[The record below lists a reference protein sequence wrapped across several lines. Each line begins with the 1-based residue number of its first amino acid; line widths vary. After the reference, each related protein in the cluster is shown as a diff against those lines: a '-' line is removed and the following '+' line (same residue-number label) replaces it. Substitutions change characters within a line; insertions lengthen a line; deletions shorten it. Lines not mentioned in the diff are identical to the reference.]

1 MATAAVSG
9 SNATLDKINNS
20 RNTLASSKE
29 TFLKLLTTQ
38 MKNQDPLSPMDS
50 NAFTG
55 QIVQMT
61 GVEQQLVTNDLLAA
75 LVGMNDGG
83 MTQAVAMMDKL
94 ATVETDKAL
103 LKDGKATW
111 SYEQSRAASS
121 VKVEVIDKYGKTIR
135 TILPEDMSKGAHTL
149 EWDGKSDDGAAQP
162 AGGAYTLK
170 ITAKDG
176 EGSTIP
182 ATSKGRIEGIV
193 TAITNES
200 GQNMVTIGGT
210 KYPVDSVIGVQ
221 NPPVPT
227 AAPTTTATTNT
238 TTQTAATA

>member
-1 MATAAVSG
+1 MATAVNGTG
-9 SNATLDKINNS
+9 SVLDKINNS
-20 RNTLASSKE
+20 RNTLASSEE

-83 MTQAVAMMDKL
+83 MTQAVSMMDKL
-94 ATVETDKAL
+94 VTVETDKAV

-111 SYEQSRAASS
+111 SYEQSRAATS
-121 VKVEVIDKYGKTIR
+121 VKVEVIDQYGKTIR
-135 TILPEDMSKGAHTL
+135 TILPEDMGKGDHTF
-149 EWDGKSDDGAAQP
+149 EWDGKSTDGTAQP

-170 ITAKDG
+170 I
-176 EGSTIP
+176 P
-182 ATSKGRIEGIV
+182 ATSKGRVDGIV
-193 TAITNES
+193 TAITNEG

-221 NPPVPT
+221 NPPAPT
-227 AAPTTTATTNT
+227 PAPTTTANTNT
-238 TTQTAATA
+238 TTNETAAAA

>member
-75 LVGMNDGG
+75 LVGMNEGG
-83 MTQAVAMMDKL
+83 LTNAVTMMDKL
-94 ATVETDKAL
+94 VTVETEQSV
-103 LKDGKATW
+103 LKDGEASW
-111 SYEQSRAASS
+111 SYNQSRSATG
-121 VKVEVIDKYGKTIR
+121 VTIEVIDQFGKTVR
-135 TILPEDMSKGAHTL
+135 KILPEDMSPGDHAFT
-149 EWDGKSDDGAAQP
+149 WDGRSDAGVQQP
-162 AGGAYTLK
+162 AGGAYSLRV
-170 ITAKDG
+170 TALDS
-176 EGSTIP
+176 EGSKIAT
-182 ATSKGRIEGIV
+182 TSKGRIEGIV
-193 TAITNES
+193 TAVTNES
-200 GQNMVTIGGT
+200 GQNMVTIAGS
-210 KYPVDSVIGVQ
+210 KYPVDSVIGVT
-221 NPPVPT
+221 NPRVTPATAIATPAATPT
-227 AAPTTTATTNT
+227 AA
-238 TTQTAATA
+238 AA

>member
-1 MATAAVSG
+1 MATAAVTG

-75 LVGMNDGG
+75 LVGMNEGG
-83 MTQAVAMMDKL
+83 MSQAVTMMDKQV
-94 ATVETDKAL
+94 TVETDKAV
-103 LKDGKATW
+103 LKDGAATW
-111 SYEQSRAASS
+111 SYNQSRSATG
-121 VKVEVIDKYGKTIR
+121 VKIEIVDKFGKTIR
-135 TILPEDMSKGAHTL
+135 TLLPEDMSKGNHTL
-149 EWDGKSDDGAAQP
+149 EWDGRSTDGTAQP
-162 AGGAYTLK
+162 AGGAYSLK
-170 ITAKDG
+170 ITALDG
-176 EGSTIP
+176 DGSKIP
-182 ATSKGRIEGIV
+182 TTSKGRIDGIV

-200 GQNMVTIGGT
+200 GVNMVTIGGS
-210 KYPVDSVIGVQ
+210 KYPVDSVIGVT
-221 NPPVPT
+221 NPPAK
-227 AAPTTTATTNT
+227 AA
-238 TTQTAATA
+238 

>member
-1 MATAAVSG
+1 MATAAVTG

-75 LVGMNDGG
+75 LVGMNEGG
-83 MTQAVAMMDKL
+83 MSQAVTMMDKQV
-94 ATVETDKAL
+94 TVETDKAV
-103 LKDGKATW
+103 LKDGAATW
-111 SYEQSRAASS
+111 SYNQSRSATG
-121 VKVEVIDKYGKTIR
+121 VKIEIVDKFGKTVR
-135 TILPEDMSKGAHTL
+135 TLLPEDMSKGSHTL
-149 EWDGKSDDGAAQP
+149 EWDGRSTDGTAQP
-162 AGGAYTLK
+162 AGGTYSLK
-170 ITAKDG
+170 ITALDG
-176 EGSTIP
+176 DGSKIP
-182 ATSKGRIEGIV
+182 TTSKGRIDGIV

-200 GQNMVTIGGT
+200 GVNMVTIGGS
-210 KYPVDSVIGVQ
+210 KYPVDSVIGVT
-221 NPPVPT
+221 NPPAK
-227 AAPTTTATTNT
+227 AA
-238 TTQTAATA
+238 

>member
-94 ATVETDKAL
+94 ATVETDKAV

-135 TILPEDMSKGAHTL
+135 TMLPEDMSKGDHAL
-149 EWDGKSDDGAAQP
+149 EWDGKSDDGTAQP
-162 AGGAYTLK
+162 AGGAYTLR

-221 NPPVPT
+221 NPPAPT
-227 AAPTTTATTNT
+227 PAPTTTTTTNT
-238 TTQTAATA
+238 TTQTAAAA

>member
-1 MATAAVSG
+1 MATAVSG
-9 SNATLDKINNS
+9 TGSVIDKINNS
-20 RNTLASSKE
+20 RNTLASSEE

-83 MTQAVAMMDKL
+83 MTEAVNMMDKL
-94 ATVETDKAL
+94 VTVETDKAV
-103 LKDGKATW
+103 LKDGEASW
-111 SYEQSRAASS
+111 SYEQSRAATS
-121 VKVEVIDKYGKTIR
+121 VKIEVVDKFGKTIK
-135 TILPEDMSKGAHTL
+135 TILPEDMAKGDHTI
-149 EWDGKSDDGAAQP
+149 EWDGKSEDGTVQP

-170 ITAKDG
+170 ITALDG
-176 EGSTIP
+176 EGSKIA
-182 ATSKGRIEGIV
+182 ATAKGRVEGIV
-193 TAITNES
+193 TAITNED

-210 KYPVDSVIGVQ
+210 KYPVDSVIGVT
-221 NPPVPT
+221 NPPVVPPKTADTTTPPT
-227 AAPTTTATTNT
+227 AA
-238 TTQTAATA
+238 AA

>member
-1 MATAAVSG
+1 MSTAAVSG

-83 MTQAVAMMDKL
+83 MTEAVNMMDKL
-94 ATVETDKAL
+94 ATVETDKAV
-103 LKDGKATW
+103 LKNGEASW
-111 SYEQSRAASS
+111 SYEQSRAAMS
-121 VKVEVIDKYGKTIR
+121 VKIEVLDKFGKTIK
-135 TILPEDMSKGAHTL
+135 TILPQDMAKGDHTI
-149 EWDGKSDDGAAQP
+149 EWNGKSEDGTVQP
-162 AGGAYTLK
+162 AGGAYTLR
-170 ITAKDG
+170 ITALDS
-176 EGSTIP
+176 EGSKIP
-182 ATSKGRIEGIV
+182 ATAKGRVEGIV
-193 TAITNES
+193 TAITNED

-210 KYPVDSVIGVQ
+210 KYPIDSVIGVT
-221 NPPVPT
+221 NAPAPAPAPT
-227 AAPTTTATTNT
+227 ASTTTTPTT
-238 TTQTAATA
+238 AAAA

>member
-1 MATAAVSG
+1 MATAVSG
-9 SNATLDKINNS
+9 TGSVIDKINNS
-20 RNTLASSKE
+20 RNTLASSEE

-83 MTQAVAMMDKL
+83 MTDAVNMMDKL
-94 ATVETDKAL
+94 VTVETDKAV

-111 SYEQSRAASS
+111 SYEQSRSATS
-121 VKVEVIDKYGKTIR
+121 VKIEVIDKFGKTIK
-135 TILPEDMSKGAHTL
+135 TVLPEDMAKGEHTF
-149 EWDGKSDDGAAQP
+149 EWDGKSEDGTLQP

-170 ITAKDG
+170 ITAMDG
-176 EGSTIP
+176 EGTKIP
-182 ATSKGRIEGIV
+182 TTANGRVDGIV
-193 TAITNES
+193 TAITSEN

-210 KYPVDSVIGVQ
+210 KYPVDSVIGVT
-221 NPPVPT
+221 NPPAPAPAPTANTSTTPPT
-227 AAPTTTATTNT
+227 AA
-238 TTQTAATA
+238 AA